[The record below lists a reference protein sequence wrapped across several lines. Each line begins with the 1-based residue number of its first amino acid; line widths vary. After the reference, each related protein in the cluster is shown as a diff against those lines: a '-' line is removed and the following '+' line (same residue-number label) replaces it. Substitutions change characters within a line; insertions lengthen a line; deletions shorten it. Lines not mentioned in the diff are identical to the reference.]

1 MGKRGAALVLP
12 LLALALMPGRA
23 EAHAVGLSNG
33 EYAAKGATLR
43 AKLVLARAEV
53 AALVPELDANGDG
66 HVTALE
72 VDGAR
77 PQLDAKILRG
87 IKVTAAGA
95 ACAPVLTGAALTAQ
109 DGLVVEG
116 AFACP
121 TASPMTVELA
131 LLDDLPYGHRH
142 VARAIGATTRDDVLF
157 RDHRSFTVDPA
168 PEASVPAT
176 PSPGGADANASD
188 TSAPPAPAP
197 PPAPAAFGGAW
208 AFFRMGIE
216 HILTGYDH
224 MVFLLGLVL
233 LRARVKSLLAVVT
246 AFTVAHSISLALAT
260 LGVFTPSPRIVE
272 PAIALSIAYVGIEN
286 FFVDSGEKRWRITF
300 PFGLVHGFGF
310 AGALREVAIPRPEI
324 AKALLSFNLGVEAGQ
339 LAVMAVVLPLVFMLR
354 ERQSWFGSRG
364 VRVVSGAVA
373 LAGGIWFVSRVMT

>member
-95 ACAPVLTGAALTAQ
+95 ACAPVLTGAALTAE

-121 TASPMTVELA
+121 TAAPMTVELA

-168 PEASVPAT
+168 AEASGA
-176 PSPGGADANASD
+176 SPGSAGADAPD
-188 TSAPPAPAP
+188 TSAPPASST
-197 PPAPAAFGGAW
+197 PPAPAASGGAW

-246 AFTVAHSISLALAT
+246 AFTIAHSISLALAT

-272 PAIALSIAYVGIEN
+272 PAIALSIAYVGVEN
-286 FFVDSGEKRWRITF
+286 FFVDSGDKRWRITF

-339 LAVMAVVLPLVFMLR
+339 LAVMAVVLPLVFVLR

-373 LAGGIWFVSRVMT
+373 VAGGIWFVSRVMS